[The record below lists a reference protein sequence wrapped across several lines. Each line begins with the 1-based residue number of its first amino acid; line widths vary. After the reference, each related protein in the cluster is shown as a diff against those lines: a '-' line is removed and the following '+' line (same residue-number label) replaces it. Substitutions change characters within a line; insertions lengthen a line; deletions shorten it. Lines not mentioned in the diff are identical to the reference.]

1 MPAPNAEEDPTGQ
14 MVPGTDLD
22 PALRERA
29 LLMLD
34 LALEACR
41 AARPGDTATVALG
54 RLADHLAPT
63 GIAPGA
69 WRRCLAHAA
78 GELEALLPPG
88 GGRA

>member
-1 MPAPNAEEDPTGQ
+1 MPAPYAEEESAAQT
-14 MVPGTDLD
+14 VAGTDLD
-22 PALRERA
+22 PAVRERA

-78 GELEALLPPG
+78 GELEALLASG
-88 GGRA
+88 GGQA